1 MMQAVRENTLNST
14 YQALIEV
21 AFMGDPLNKIEDL
34 IDPDFMGYGTAPDE
48 KLFCVNGIKWMVER
62 QREEVTGLCPEIKR
76 NQVYHRILSNGTS
89 ALFVEELDISL
100 KDDKKVVFTC
110 VTMRLSTLLEYNGKS
125 WKIIHC
131 HASVPDAN
139 TMEGSAWPIE
149 EWKRKNTE
157 LETLVREK
165 TTDLLAKN
173 RDLKAK
179 SKKLEQ
185 AKQKIQKAYQQLEAA
200 KDQLV
205 QQEKLASLG
214 QLTAG
219 IAHEIKNPLNFV
231 NNFSDLNIE
240 LIEEVFEELR
250 KSDKADKLYAV
261 TEILTDIR
269 SNLGIIHQHG
279 TRADGIVRSML
290 QHSRGGS
297 GKTELTD
304 LNKLVREYVNFSF
317 HGMRAGQRAIN
328 VSIDLQLDDRV
339 GMIPLIREDFSR
351 VILNLCNNAFDAMRD
366 KQVNG
371 SDEKYDARLS
381 VRTSNLDG
389 KVQIEI
395 EDNGSGISERNRD
408 RILQPFFTTKKGT
421 EGTGLGLS
429 ISNDII
435 KAHNGVLELK
445 SELDVFTLFRILL
458 PQGI

>member
-1 MMQAVRENTLNST
+1 
-14 YQALIEV
+14 
-21 AFMGDPLNKIEDL
+21 
-34 IDPDFMGYGTAPDE
+34 
-48 KLFCVNGIKWMVER
+48 
-62 QREEVTGLCPEIKR
+62 
-76 NQVYHRILSNGTS
+76 
-89 ALFVEELDISL
+89 
-100 KDDKKVVFTC
+100 
-110 VTMRLSTLLEYNGKS
+110 
-125 WKIIHC
+125 
-131 HASVPDAN
+131 
-139 TMEGSAWPIE
+139 
-149 EWKRKNTE
+149 
-157 LETLVREK
+157 
-165 TTDLLAKN
+165 
-173 RDLKAK
+173 
-179 SKKLEQ
+179 
-185 AKQKIQKAYQQLEAA
+185 
-200 KDQLV
+200 
-205 QQEKLASLG
+205 
-214 QLTAG
+214 
-219 IAHEIKNPLNFV
+219 
-231 NNFSDLNIE
+231 
-240 LIEEVFEELR
+240 
-250 KSDKADKLYAV
+250 
-261 TEILTDIR
+261 
-269 SNLGIIHQHG
+269 
-279 TRADGIVRSML
+279 ML

-317 HGMRAGQRAIN
+317 HGMRAGQRTIN

-371 SDEKYDARLS
+371 SDEKYNAKLS

-458 PQGI
+458 PQPI